1 MKILVLITTLLVISN
16 ASSLCNTCIRL
27 TEMVQSGLILI
38 TPTFVAKDVVKSV
51 CEKQCIFKPIQ
62 INPKN
67 FVKKSLKN

>member
-1 MKILVLITTLLVISN
+1 MKLFIIVALLAISN

-51 CEKQCIFKPIQ
+51 CEKQCEFKNI
-62 INPKN
+62 
-67 FVKKSLKN
+67 

>member
-1 MKILVLITTLLVISN
+1 MKLFIIVALLAISN

-51 CEKQCIFKPIQ
+51 CEKQCEF
-62 INPKN
+62 
-67 FVKKSLKN
+67 